1 MTGKIIV
8 RPEYSELIKPYIG
21 GSLIKILIGQRRVG
35 KSFILMQLMQDISKE
50 YPKDNI
56 IYINKEDYQFD
67 SIKNYS
73 DLIQFVNS
81 KITEERK
88 TALFIDEVQE
98 VQGFEKALR
107 HFQNSGNFDIYCT
120 GSNANL
126 LSGELATLLSG
137 RFIRFRV
144 NSLSYKEFLNFH
156 QLEDNQESL
165 NQFMK
170 FGGMPHLINLKNE
183 ERVYYEY
190 LRNVFDSIVLRDI
203 VARYNIR
210 NVNFLRN
217 LLQFLADNT
226 GGLFSAKKI
235 SDYLKSQKINIQ
247 SKTILEYLDYIE
259 SVFFVDRVK
268 RAEIGGKKIFEIGDK
283 YYFEDLGMR
292 HGLVPFNQKDI
303 NKVLENLVYHH
314 LKLNRYEIYI
324 GKSGVKEI
332 DFIAEKPGKKIYI
345 QVAYLIPDEK
355 VHEREFGNLLEIQD
369 NYTKYV
375 ITMDETASGNYKGIE
390 HWNIRKFLMEFK

>member
-1 MTGKIIV
+1 MAGKLIV
-8 RPEYSELIKPYIG
+8 RPEYSEMIKPYVG

-35 KSFILMQLMQDISKE
+35 KSFILMQLMQDISKD
-50 YPKDNI
+50 YPENYI

-81 KITEERK
+81 KITEERT

-98 VQGFEKALR
+98 IQGFEKALR

-126 LSGELATLLSG
+126 LSGELATLLAG
-137 RFIRFRV
+137 RYIRFRV
-144 NSLSYKEFLNFH
+144 NSLSYMEFLKFH
-156 QLEDNQESL
+156 QLEDKQESL
-165 NQFMK
+165 NKFMK

-210 NVNFLRN
+210 NVNFLRD
-217 LLQFLADNT
+217 LLKFLADNT
-226 GGLFSAKKI
+226 GSLFSAKKI
-235 SDYLKSQKINIQ
+235 SDYLKSQNINIQ

-268 RAEIGGKKIFEIGDK
+268 RAEIGGKKIFEIGEK

-324 GKSGVKEI
+324 GKSGDKEI

-345 QVAYLIPDEK
+345 QVAYLIPDDK
-355 VHEREFGNLLEIQD
+355 VHDREFGNLLEIED
-369 NYTKYV
+369 NYTKCV
-375 ITMDETASGNYKGIE
+375 VSMDETASGNYKGIE